1 MIESQDLQWLRRVY
15 LFDSLTDGQF
25 ERVMRTSTLVRLAP
39 KQALFAFSQ
48 PAERFYLLKSG
59 QLKLFRL
66 SADGDEKVV
75 EIVQPGKTFAE
86 AVMFME
92 RHVYPVNAQAIEV
105 SEVYSF
111 DMAVFLE
118 LLQDS
123 RQACFR
129 LMASMSQRL
138 HGLVEEITNLALQ
151 NATYRLVNY
160 LLQQLPDGAVEAP
173 DIHLETPKS
182 VIAARISVQ
191 PETLSRTL
199 ARLSARGLLE
209 VHGSHITIR
218 DINGLRSLL

>member
-1 MIESQDLQWLRRVY
+1 MIESQDWQWLRQVY
-15 LFDSLTDGQF
+15 LFAPLTDAQF
-25 ERVMRTSTLVRLAP
+25 ERVMKTSALVRLAS
-39 KQALFAFSQ
+39 KQALFAFRQ

-92 RHVYPVNAQAIEV
+92 RHVYPVNAEAIET

-138 HGLVEEITNLALQ
+138 HGLVEDVNNLALQ

-160 LLQQLPDGAVEAP
+160 LLQQLPEGAVEAP
-173 DIHLETPKS
+173 DIHLATPKS

-199 ARLSARGLLE
+199 ARLSAQGLLE

-218 DINGLRSLL
+218 DINRLRSLL